1 MDSSERVLEAMLEEL
16 EMGEA
21 PSAIVV
27 AAERDRVAA
36 ELVASY
42 EAAHPLLPPQVYLQ
56 RAIGGLRD
64 SRRLSEVSLDA
75 LVSLHLRGEKC
86 P

>member
-1 MDSSERVLEAMLEEL
+1 MKLRT
-16 EMGEA
+16 
-21 PSAIVV
+21 
-27 AAERDRVAA
+27 
-36 ELVASY
+36 
-42 EAAHPLLPPQVYLQ
+42 LLPPQVYLQ

-64 SRRLSEVSLDA
+64 SRRLSEVSLDV

>member
-42 EAAHPLLPPQVYLQ
+42 EAAHPLLAQVYLQ

-64 SRRLSEVSLDA
+64 SRRLSDVSLVL